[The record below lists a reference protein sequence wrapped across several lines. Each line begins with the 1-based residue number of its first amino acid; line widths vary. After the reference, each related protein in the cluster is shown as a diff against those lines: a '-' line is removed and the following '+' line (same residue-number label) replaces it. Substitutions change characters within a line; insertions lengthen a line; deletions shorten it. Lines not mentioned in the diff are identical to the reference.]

1 MHESFLPLLL
11 SAARCDRIEAV
22 RWQRGGARDAGPQL
36 ERMNRREVD
45 YFQQYSRILTG
56 YIEATGV
63 DVTAVSHHLVSW
75 LIPSALRIPYSSSKR
90 VSRFNL
96 SPAGYSTSKAWPSSE
111 SEGAKKLWCT
121 RDKQGP
127 SRSQGG

>member
-1 MHESFLPLLL
+1 MSGPRVLPTSYPLLL

-63 DVTAVSHHLVSW
+63 DVTAVSYQSNCDLVN
-75 LIPSALRIPYSSSKR
+75 SKR
-90 VSRFNL
+90 ITHFIFKFQTRFTLNL
-96 SPAGYSTSKAWPSSE
+96 SPAGYSTSKAWPS
-111 SEGAKKLWCT
+111 C
-121 RDKQGP
+121 
-127 SRSQGG
+127 